1 MHFRH
6 RYFYLMRDQVD
17 CIRHGKYYRRAVP
30 SLTGVKPEMRHHQG
44 SLFVTIVLFACF
56 LTAGCGGSGSGSSGS
71 NSGSGGGSTQVSNPA
86 PTLTSL
92 NPASATA
99 GATALSITLTGTN
112 FLSTSTASWN
122 GTPLTTT
129 YKSATS
135 LTAQISADDLQT
147 AGKAAVTVNNP
158 APGGGA
164 SSAITF
170 TINPASNPVPV
181 LTSLNPASAP
191 AGSSGLTITL
201 TGSDFVSAS
210 TALWNGKPLT
220 TGYTSATTLTAQVS
234 AADLQT
240 AGDATVEVSSP
251 SPGGGTSDG
260 LTFVVNS
267 TSVQGATV
275 LNVLANDL
283 VWDAVNQKIYLSLPS
298 VDGGNGNSIQVLDPT
313 SGTLGILAFAGSEP
327 NVLSVSAKSQ
337 YLYVGL
343 NGASNVQRMTLPN
356 LGKDITIPLGADSFF
371 GPYFAM
377 DVQAA
382 PNADK
387 TVAVVRGAAN
397 VAPEEV
403 GGVVIYDDGTARPN
417 TICGFIQSGCTGSG
431 GDLFDSIQ
439 WNADASEMFAAN
451 DESTGYDFYTVPV
464 TSSGFGKITDYGGV
478 VAGFYGSIHYDKTTG
493 YIYDDDGAI
502 VNPANGTIVGTF
514 AASGLMVPDG
524 TLKRA
529 FFIGQ
534 TALSNPPSGTFTLES
549 FDIDH
554 FTPIASVTLDNIV
567 GIPTHLIR
575 WGSNGLAVTTSNEG
589 PGTPA
594 SAGGVYIVSGAFV
607 DGTGSDAV
615 AKPTENVHRT
625 WEHRQPVT
633 RLPIR
638 ADEVHRTQ

>member
-1 MHFRH
+1 
-6 RYFYLMRDQVD
+6 
-17 CIRHGKYYRRAVP
+17 
-30 SLTGVKPEMRHHQG
+30 MRHHQG
-44 SLFVTIVLFACF
+44 SLLLVTTVLFSF

-99 GATALSITLTGTN
+99 GAAALSITLTGTN
-112 FLSTSTASWN
+112 FLSSSTASWN

-147 AGKAAVTVNNP
+147 AGKAAVTVSNP
-158 APGGGA
+158 TPGGGA

-170 TINPASNPVPV
+170 TVNPPSNPVPV
-181 LTSLNPASAP
+181 LTSLDPASAP

-210 TALWNGKPLT
+210 TALWNRKPLT

-267 TSVQGATV
+267 TSTPGATV

-298 VDGGNGNSIQVLDPT
+298 VVGANGNSIQVLDPT
-313 SGTLGILAFAGSEP
+313 SGTLGTLASAGSEP
-327 NVLSVSAKSQ
+327 NFLSVSATSQ

-343 NGASNVQRMTLPN
+343 AGANYLQRMTLPD
-356 LGKDITIPLGADSFF
+356 LGKDITIPMGADPTP
-371 GPYFAM
+371 GPYIAL
-377 DVQAA
+377 DVEAA
-382 PNADK
+382 PNADG
-387 TVAVVRGAAN
+387 TVAVVRGTPTITQQAL
-397 VAPEEV
+397 
-403 GGVVIYDDGTARPN
+403 GGVVIYDNATARPN
-417 TICGFIQSGCTGSG
+417 ILCTYIQSNCS
-431 GDLFDSIQ
+431 DSIGELLDTIQ
-439 WNADASEMFAAN
+439 WNSDASEMFAAN
-451 DESTGYDFYTVPV
+451 SDGTGYDFFTLPV
-464 TSSGFGKITDYGGV
+464 TSSGFGKITDWGGLV
-478 VAGFYGSIHYDKTTG
+478 VGGASIHYDKTTG
-493 YIYDDDGAI
+493 YVFDDNGNV
-502 VNPANGTIVGTF
+502 VNPANGTLIGKF
-514 AASGLMVPDG
+514 SASGVMVPDG
-524 TLKRA
+524 ALKKA
-529 FFIGQ
+529 FFLGG
-534 TALSNPPSGTFTLES
+534 TSNGSYALES
-549 FDIDH
+549 FDIQSL
-554 FTPIASVTLDNIV
+554 TPIASITFDPL
-567 GIPTHLIR
+567 GGFPTHLIR
-575 WGSNGLAVTTSNEG
+575 WGSNGLAFTVSNG
-589 PGTPA
+589 LYDTPA
-594 SAGGVYIVSGAFV
+594 TTGLVYIVSGSFV
-607 DGTGSDAV
+607 DGSGSDAV
-615 AKPTENVHRT
+615 AKPTENVRRT
-625 WEHRQPVT
+625 WTHRQVVT